1 MNHDYC
7 LEVTGASKHYSGV
20 LLFKDICFSLY
31 SGEVLAVT
39 GWNGSGKSTLLRI
52 LAGLVRLSAGKV
64 EMYFQNE
71 LISKES
77 RRRYLGMV
85 APALSLYGEL
95 TALENM
101 KFFYNVR
108 GLPFNRSSCLALLER
123 VGLIQH
129 IHETSGKFSSGM
141 QQRLKLAQAILHSPP
156 LLLLDEPGCN
166 LDSKGMEVVEDLIE
180 TQRQNGM
187 TVIASNEKREV
198 AYADR
203 VINLSA

>member
-1 MNHDYC
+1 M
-7 LEVTGASKHYSGV
+7 A
-20 LLFKDICFSLY
+20 
-31 SGEVLAVT
+31 
-39 GWNGSGKSTLLRI
+39 
-52 LAGLVRLSAGKV
+52 
-64 EMYFQNE
+64 
-71 LISKES
+71 
-77 RRRYLGMV
+77 

-95 TALENM
+95 SALENM

-108 GLPFNRSSCLALLER
+108 GLPFDHPSCLALLER

-129 IHETSGKFSSGM
+129 IHEMCGKFSSGM

-166 LDSKGMEVVEDLIE
+166 LDSKGIKVVEDVIE
-180 TQRQNGM
+180 TQRQIGM

-198 AYADR
+198 EYADR

>member
-1 MNHDYC
+1 MKNNYS
-7 LEVTGASKHYSGV
+7 LEVTGASKHYGGT

-39 GWNGSGKSTLLRI
+39 GWNGSGKSTLLRV

-64 EMYFQNE
+64 AMFFQNE
-71 LISKES
+71 LIAKES

-95 TALENM
+95 SALENM

-108 GLPFNRSSCLALLER
+108 GLPFDCTKCLALLER
-123 VGLIQH
+123 VGLFQH
-129 IHETSGKFSSGM
+129 IHEMSGKFSSGM

-166 LDSKGMEVVEDLIE
+166 LDSKGMKVVEDVIE
-180 TQRQNGM
+180 TQRHIGM

-198 AYADR
+198 EYADR